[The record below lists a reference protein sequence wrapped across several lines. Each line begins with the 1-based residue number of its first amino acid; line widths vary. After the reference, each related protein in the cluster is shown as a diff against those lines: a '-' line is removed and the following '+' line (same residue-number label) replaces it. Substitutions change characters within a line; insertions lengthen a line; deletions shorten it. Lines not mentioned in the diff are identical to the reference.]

1 MIGSTVLMKIAQ
13 LRSYTISPGG
23 PLRMPGGFCL
33 VFVHIRIANQMLML
47 VSGRVARQGSYRMV
61 ISMKLAYNKK
71 ADYLGPTRFLFFPVP
86 TTNLD
91 SYICLCISF

>member
-1 MIGSTVLMKIAQ
+1 
-13 LRSYTISPGG
+13 
-23 PLRMPGGFCL
+23 
-33 VFVHIRIANQMLML
+33 MLML

-71 ADYLGPTRFLFFPVP
+71 ADYLGPTRFLSFPVP

-91 SYICLCISF
+91 SYICLCISFWSAAWRQYCVIKKISVIFYVGLFSYNG